1 MKTKLILIC
10 FNLYIILINS
20 SYINLHC
27 NYNINKNKNICI
39 NNNINLIDVADNIL
53 NTEQKEY
60 IIRSITHTLP
70 EADSIGSFILNT
82 NEYLINNILDTQI
95 LNEQCKRK
103 FILNLISIAIDGDNF
118 GSLFLQFYYD
128 IVDTFL

>member
-1 MKTKLILIC
+1 MKTKFFFIC
-10 FNLYIILINS
+10 FNLYVILINS
-20 SYINLHC
+20 SYVNLHC

-82 NEYLINNILDTQI
+82 NEFLINNILDNQI
-95 LNEQCKRK
+95 LNDQCKK
-103 FILNLISIAIDGDNF
+103 NLILNLISIAINGDNF
-118 GSLFLQFYYD
+118 GGQFLQFYYD
-128 IVDTFL
+128 LVNKFL